1 MSTNPNEHLEYGL
14 DEEEIEMPVGEQIP
28 DDILSDSAP
37 ILGDTPEDMS
47 DEEYPAAKELSST
60 GKPDESD
67 IEAGEGSA
75 APAQK
80 VTGAAMEAAIEFT
93 KSRNASRRKA
103 PRMQDAAAPK
113 GTPERI
119 RSNANEALPTF
130 IAANS
135 AKNSHRVISGQ
146 TITSVIN
153 NDKMDEP
160 AAVCKFN
167 NIPVYIPYSEFFANA
182 TPDISRGEKQR
193 FLTPCIGATIDYVI
207 TDIQQISTPADRGR
221 FMYIAYASRLPAMRF
236 QQNRYFGPN
245 ATRKVEIGT
254 DLDGTV
260 LCVHRTKRSMA
271 ISVCGLDKTIVLSDI
286 TSGFTENIEEDL
298 GYAPGKPIRVRV
310 TSLSRDAD
318 GNLKSIKFSAREI
331 EDEIAREEA
340 RDKIR
345 TMEFSDYSN
354 HEGIVRAVTKD
365 ARGTHYYVAL
375 VEHPGITVTVN
386 GQHIQKDAIESIPV
400 RGSRVIVSLRNVNIE
415 RPDKLT
421 GVIVRKMSDIRR
433 DRKIK

>member
-1 MSTNPNEHLEYGL
+1 MSINPNENPEYGL
-14 DEEEIEMPVGEQIP
+14 DEDEIDMPAGEQVP
-28 DDILSDSAP
+28 EDMLGTSAP
-37 ILGDTPEDMS
+37 ILGDAPEDMT
-47 DEEYPAAKELSST
+47 DEEVPVAAKESA
-60 GKPDESD
+60 PDEPAD
-67 IEAGEGSA
+67 EAGEGSP
-75 APAQK
+75 APEQK
-80 VTGAAMEAAIEFT
+80 VTGAAMEAALEFT
-93 KSRNASRRKA
+93 RSRNAARRNA
-103 PRMQDAAAPK
+103 PRMQEAPAAKSA
-113 GTPERI
+113 PERI

-135 AKNSHRVISGQ
+135 AKNSRRVISGQ
-146 TITSVIN
+146 TITSVVN
-153 NDKMDEP
+153 SDQMEEP
-160 AAVCKFN
+160 AAVCRFN

-182 TPDISRGEKQR
+182 TPDISRAEKQR
-193 FLTPCIGATIDYVI
+193 ILTPCIGASIDYVI
-207 TDIQQISTPADRGR
+207 TDVQPISTPADRGR

-260 LCVHRTKRSMA
+260 LHIHRTKRSMT
-271 ISVCGLDKTIVLSDI
+271 ISVCGLDKTLVLSDI
-286 TSGFTENIEEDL
+286 TSQFTENIEEDL

-310 TSLSRDAD
+310 TSLARDAD

-331 EDEIAREEA
+331 EDELAREEA

-354 HEGIVRAVTKD
+354 HEGIIRDVTKD
-365 ARGTHYYVAL
+365 NRGTHYYVAL
-375 VEHPGITVTVN
+375 VDHPGITVTVN
-386 GQHIQKDAIESIPV
+386 GQHIQKDAIESIPI

-421 GVIVRKMSDIRR
+421 GVIVRKMSDVRR
-433 DRKIK
+433 EKKSF